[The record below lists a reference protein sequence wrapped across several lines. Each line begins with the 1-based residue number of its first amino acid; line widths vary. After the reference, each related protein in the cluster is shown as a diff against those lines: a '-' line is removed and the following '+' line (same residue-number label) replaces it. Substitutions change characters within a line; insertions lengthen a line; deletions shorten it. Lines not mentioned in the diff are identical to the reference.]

1 MNTSKNGVQGR
12 HVPSIT
18 PHTTLI
24 ITPDIERKNVSS
36 VSRAD
41 SVTDSQSLYK
51 ITSKSSKP
59 HVTVNQGSTT
69 GEIGTATFHKFTSF
83 NTDLQYRDQKITMYP
98 GLSTGSHQFF
108 YPGMGKLEWR
118 TEGGKGEVELRDGKE
133 KTLARLCDLK
143 AIGRTET
150 ELIVETQCSEEFEG
164 FLVLSAVAIGVRS
177 HLFIASLG
185 DAIGVSVVG
194 TGVGG

>member
-1 MNTSKNGVQGR
+1 MNTSKNGFQGG
-12 HVPSIT
+12 HIPPNA

-24 ITPDIERKNVSS
+24 ITPDPERKNVSS
-36 VSRAD
+36 VSKAD
-41 SVTDSQSLYK
+41 SDTDSQPLYT

-59 HVTVNQGSTT
+59 HVTVTQGSTT

-98 GLSTGSHQFF
+98 GLSTGSHQFY

-118 TEGGKGEVELRDGKE
+118 TEGGSEVELRDSKE

-143 AIGRTET
+143 AIGRMET
-150 ELIVETQCSEEFEG
+150 ELIVESKCSEEFEG
-164 FLVLSAVAIGVRS
+164 FLLLSAVALGVRS
-177 HLFIASLG
+177 HLLIATLG